1 MDAEKRNR
9 MGAIDAARGLAML
22 LVYLAH
28 FCDGYC
34 PHLGDAGV
42 ALQKRVIILTYA
54 ASPPFMLLSGM
65 MLGLLRVSH
74 GPGLGNMRSRLID
87 RGLFLLVVGHFVIL
101 AGVFPWLK
109 PGQATRMFF
118 ITDTIGLCVAGG
130 ALLSPWLGARARL
143 LAGLLLVIGGWAGIV
158 LLKFEPGSQLR
169 VFKDWAFGPWGG
181 QRTLA
186 YNFPLVPWAGVY
198 LVGSALGEAAGR
210 LRGAPERLERLLVAA
225 AGVGLGLCAVLKIV
239 RRALRARGADGDL
252 LTALTMLQQKLPPGF
267 FYLIFYGSTALVLAA
282 ALVRAERRGNVR
294 WIRARL
300 ETIGRTSLAAFLLQF
315 YVYYTLV
322 YLLALPMSRAW
333 PLFFA
338 ASVALQWP
346 ILRAWDARGLNRWL
360 TLRPWLPARAVLARA
375 H

>member
-54 ASPPFMLLSGM
+54 ASPTFMMLSGM

-143 LAGLLLVIGGWAGIV
+143 LAGLPL
-158 LLKFEPGSQLR
+158 PGMNLAKRFGSDLILGAINRMISENQIAPIEISLPEQLR
-169 VFKDWAFGPWGG
+169 VLRAIEVLEYAGTPEAREVLEKLAGGGP
-181 QRTLA
+181 Q
-186 YNFPLVPWAGVY
+186 
-198 LVGSALGEAAGR
+198 
-210 LRGAPERLERLLVAA
+210 
-225 AGVGLGLCAVLKIV
+225 
-239 RRALRARGADGDL
+239 ALRTR
-252 LTALTMLQQKLPPGF
+252 Q
-267 FYLIFYGSTALVLAA
+267 
-282 ALVRAERRGNVR
+282 
-294 WIRARL
+294 
-300 ETIGRTSLAAFLLQF
+300 
-315 YVYYTLV
+315 
-322 YLLALPMSRAW
+322 SRAS
-333 PLFFA
+333 LD
-338 ASVALQWP
+338 
-346 ILRAWDARGLNRWL
+346 R
-360 TLRPWLPARAVLARA
+360 LARRSP
-375 H
+375 